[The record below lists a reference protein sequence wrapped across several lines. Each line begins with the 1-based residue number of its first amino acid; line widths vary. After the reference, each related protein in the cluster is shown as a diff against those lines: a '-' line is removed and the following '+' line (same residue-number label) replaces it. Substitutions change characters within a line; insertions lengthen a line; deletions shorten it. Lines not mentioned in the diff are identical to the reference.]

1 MAELVIGLCGSK
13 GSGKST
19 IASYL
24 KAHHNAT
31 IIKFADP
38 LKDMMRAFGLTSD
51 QIDGPLKEEPCEL
64 LGGKTPRHA
73 MQTLG
78 TEWGRDLIA
87 EDVWVDAWMSKVKAT
102 EGVVVCDDVRFPN
115 EVKAIDVAWGVSV
128 WVERDSIY
136 EPGDEHPS
144 ETSLSF
150 SYCDFT
156 LDNTRKISLVAKELL
171 DDAWVLRNLQRI
183 G

>member
-1 MAELVIGLCGSK
+1 
-13 GSGKST
+13 
-19 IASYL
+19 
-24 KAHHNAT
+24 
-31 IIKFADP
+31 
-38 LKDMMRAFGLTSD
+38 
-51 QIDGPLKEEPCEL
+51 
-64 LGGKTPRHA
+64 
-73 MQTLG
+73 
-78 TEWGRDLIA
+78 
-87 EDVWVDAWMSKVKAT
+87 
-102 EGVVVCDDVRFPN
+102 
-115 EVKAIDVAWGVSV
+115 VKAIDVAWGVSV